1 MRKLRFHAGGL
12 AILEG
17 AMPDLTVEVHD
28 RIIVAQ
34 PSVGLSITY
43 RKEAYAPM
51 LVAVNDMRRD
61 PTPEELRFLPRA

>member
-1 MRKLRFHAGGL
+1 
-12 AILEG
+12 
-17 AMPDLTVEVHD
+17 MPDLTVEVHD
-28 RIIVAQ
+28 IIVAQ

>member
-1 MRKLRFHAGGL
+1 
-12 AILEG
+12 
-17 AMPDLTVEVHD
+17 MPDLSVEVHD
-28 RIIVAQ
+28 RDIIVAQ

-61 PTPEELRFLPRA
+61 PTPEELQFLPRAWKAAFEKARSLGWLN